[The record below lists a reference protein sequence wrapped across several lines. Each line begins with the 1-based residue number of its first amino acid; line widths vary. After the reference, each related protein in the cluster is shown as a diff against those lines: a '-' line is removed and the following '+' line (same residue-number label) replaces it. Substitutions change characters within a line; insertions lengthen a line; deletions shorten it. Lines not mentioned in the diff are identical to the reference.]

1 LSSVEREDEEEVEEM
16 KREPE
21 EEARVADENEDE
33 AAERMAPPPHDVNAE
48 ELRLIFVSFLSIA
61 CPYSLA

>member
-1 LSSVEREDEEEVEEM
+1 M

-48 ELRLIFVSFLSIA
+48 ELRLIFFFSIA
-61 CPYSLA
+61 YVLTAEFDICSYSRNVC

>member
-1 LSSVEREDEEEVEEM
+1 LSSIEREDEDEVEEM
-16 KREPE
+16 KREP

-48 ELRLIFVSFLSIA
+48 ELRLIFFVSFLSIG
-61 CPYSLA
+61 CP

>member
-1 LSSVEREDEEEVEEM
+1 LSSVEREDGEVEEM

-48 ELRLIFVSFLSIA
+48 ELRLIFFLFDRL
-61 CPYSLA
+61 CPHG